1 MSREKVEGALEEF
14 REEASSVSVMQFLK
28 EELVDEIESFPVEDS
43 DSNEHQLNMV
53 IRGLEE
59 DLDLVE
65 NRKLG
70 DWDPE
75 SV

>member
-1 MSREKVEGALEEF
+1 MSREEVEEALEDF
-14 REEASSVSVMQFLK
+14 REEASSVSVMQFLRD
-28 EELVDEIESFPVEDS
+28 ELVDEMNDFPVEDS
-43 DSNEHQLNMV
+43 DSNEHQLNMI

-75 SV
+75 SI

>member
-1 MSREKVEGALEEF
+1 MSREEVKEALENF
-14 REEASSVSVMQFLK
+14 REEASSIEVMRFLRD
-28 EELVDEIESFPVEDS
+28 ELVDEMNDFPVEDS

-59 DLDLVE
+59 DLDLIE